1 MEMSNKIENI
11 GGAIGIFFQALHPN
25 PTTKKQASSAEKP
38 AEKEEVTDVKEVV
51 FEENNFSAKVVV
63 NMPEAT
69 TSSKELTLE
78 ERILNYIN
86 IHEEG
91 TRVFDMEVPLGDTR
105 MKIGFVSRK
114 LLDEGLVIKVE
125 NKYFPIAK

>member
-1 MEMSNKIENI
+1 MEMSNEMRNLS
-11 GGAIGIFFQALHPN
+11 GAIAKLFQALHPE
-25 PTTKKQASSAEKP
+25 PTVKKKAPSAEKP
-38 AEKEEVTDVKEVV
+38 AEKKEVFEVKQV
-51 FEENNFSAKVVV
+51 FIEDNNFSSKVVV

-69 TSSKELTLE
+69 TSGKEGTME

-105 MKIGFVSRK
+105 MRIGFVSKK

-125 NKYFPIAK
+125 NKYFPLVK